1 MGFTAHHQLNVDN
14 CRFFGRSLLWPHFA
28 SMLFRSRS
36 AFLYV
41 SSICILLQC
50 CCVIKR
56 SSSLVVP
63 GYWIYEVVL
72 GSVTT
77 AFTWGWINVT
87 LASSH
92 CIILLSSKPFILL
105 IFILY
110 KLSHISWPT
119 LVSDFKMFLLP
130 FLLIHQ
136 SSHTFIIR
144 VIKWILY
151 SLFLYLNWVPRRKS
165 FSRTFWISWTIFFL
179 KHWLF
184 SGLPSRCSNT
194 VLDHFRLKLLY
205 DTIHM
210 LVKLVMFLITISI
223 LDIILMSY
231 LCPIVQSVGLNMI
244 FPQIHF
250 RVLDKKTCPVSWIK
264 VLLVL

>member
-1 MGFTAHHQLNVDN
+1 MIVFPSHVRILNIWRNWIRNWIMAIRKFLVHLLLLFVLWVDVHQPS
-14 CRFFGRSLLWPHFA
+14 RGRGLLWIPWYELA
-28 SMLFRSRS
+28 LSWLGRLARMDGL
-36 AFLYV
+36 
-41 SSICILLQC
+41 ICCI
-50 CCVIKR
+50 IKR

-63 GYWIYEVVL
+63 GYWIYEVGL

-77 AFTWGWINVT
+77 AFAWGWVNVT

-130 FLLIHQ
+130 FFFIHQ

-194 VLDHFRLKLLY
+194 VLDHFRL
-205 DTIHM
+205 
-210 LVKLVMFLITISI
+210 
-223 LDIILMSY
+223 
-231 LCPIVQSVGLNMI
+231 
-244 FPQIHF
+244 
-250 RVLDKKTCPVSWIK
+250 
-264 VLLVL
+264 